1 MAFKTNN
8 SMISR
13 ETGLISTK
21 SALDLTSTASS
32 ETTLISGS
40 GTYALSIAIGQNK
53 FVIGD
58 NNDDIR
64 VYDFDGTLL
73 NSLAPNANDN
83 YYQFTSSWGR
93 YVGIDDNIIIFNSHQ
108 NGVSGGAIFA
118 TDLQLNAKW
127 KIHESSKDDFAKR
140 VHIGEGRILVTSFE
154 NGSTYNDQGY
164 VYIYDYN
171 GNFIR
176 RITFSHNNP
185 YQSGQKFG
193 MSLSIGNGR
202 ILVGAPAE
210 YSSFNNGDNIHT
222 SGVGFCYLYDLDGNF
237 IKRFNHYNIIDGLT
251 NASYYTSSFFGQSAS
266 IGNGKIVVGAPTMDR
281 GNKTKA
287 GRVFTFDINGENGA
301 ELLPSAP
308 GQTAAY
314 MEFGSCVKIGCGR
327 IFVSAPKFNSNGNA
341 ANSGKIFEFD
351 LDGNELGQIILSD
364 YASGDQIGSG
374 GLQMTSLDPMAVG
387 NGKFAVFRN
396 AQNTKTFHFD
406 VPPIE
411 DYFSKFTK

>member
-58 NNDDIR
+58 NNNDIR
-64 VYDFDGTLL
+64 VYNFDGTLL
-73 NSLAPNANDN
+73 NSLAPNSSDS
-83 YYQFTSSWGR
+83 YYQNTSAWGR
-93 YVGIDDNIIIFNSHQ
+93 YVGIDDNIIIFNS
-108 NGVSGGAIFA
+108 SKAIFA

-127 KIHESSKDDFAKR
+127 KIHESSKDYFATR
-140 VHIGEGRILVTSFE
+140 VHIGEGRILVTSLE
-154 NGSTYNDQGY
+154 DGSSFAYNRQGY

-185 YQSGQKFG
+185 YASGQMFG
-193 MSLSIGNGR
+193 LSLSIGNGR
-202 ILVGAPAE
+202 ILVGAPRE
-210 YSSFNNGDNIHT
+210 HSSFANSDSIQT
-222 SGVGFCYLYDLDGNF
+222 SAVGFCYLYDLDGNF
-237 IKRFNHYNIIDGLT
+237 IKRISHYDIISGL
-251 NASYYTSSFFGQSAS
+251 SSSDYTSNYFGQSVS
-266 IGNGKIVVGAPTMDR
+266 IGNGKIVVGAPEMDR

-314 MEFGSCVKIGCGR
+314 MKFGSCVKIGCGR
-327 IFVSAPKFNSNGNA
+327 IFVSAPNFNSNGNA

-364 YASGDQIGSG
+364 YASGDQIGSSG
-374 GLQMTSLDPMAVG
+374 YQPESLDPMAVG

-396 AQNTKTFHFD
+396 AQNPKTFHFD